1 MALTR
6 PALSVNSSPKLGFR
20 RTRFGLMKTTLP
32 RVSLPMILGNFV
44 IGLSTLSCGL
54 WSFRTWSNGR
64 SFLWSTFR
72 LSTSWRICSLNRL
85 PRLHS
90 LVSCL
95 CSLGTLALITPG
107 TLPDRLLAVGAS
119 YGPEASCPSAPAFFR
134 FLLSAIQSLSS
145 TSFGTVGGCS
155 SRSPCCELYIAPG
168 RAGPVSRAIYPKDP
182 SLWGTGGVTWG
193 GRWGCPLLSL

>member
-1 MALTR
+1 MGYWGCDMGRALGMPPFKPLASR
-6 PALSVNSSPKLGFR
+6 SLASWQQNALPENRL
-20 RTRFGLMKTTLP
+20 
-32 RVSLPMILGNFV
+32 
-44 IGLSTLSCGL
+44 
-54 WSFRTWSNGR
+54 R

-134 FLLSAIQSLSS
+134 FLLSAVQSLSS

-155 SRSPCCELYIAPG
+155 SVPVGLPVVSYI
-168 RAGPVSRAIYPKDP
+168 
-182 SLWGTGGVTWG
+182 
-193 GRWGCPLLSL
+193 